1 MRADP
6 IVAQTAVMHVVMV
19 AVQVV
24 VMHVVMH
31 AVPVAVPVAV
41 MHAVMHAV
49 LVVALSVTAP
59 CVRYVRLALIARR
72 AHVRMIVHSAV
83 NRLKAAKLFA
93 SYLRLVVVARAKF

>member
-31 AVPVAVPVAV
+31 AVPV
-41 MHAVMHAV
+41 AVMHAV

>member
-6 IVAQTAVMHVVMV
+6 IVAQSVVML
-19 AVQVV
+19 A
-24 VMHVVMH
+24 VMH
-31 AVPVAVPVAV
+31 AVQVAVPVVV

-49 LVVALSVTAP
+49 PVVVMHAVMHAVPVVALSVTAP
-59 CVRYVRLALIARR
+59 CVRHVRLALIARR
-72 AHVRMIVHSAV
+72 ARVRMIVHSGV

>member
-31 AVPVAVPVAV
+31 VVPVAVPV
-41 MHAVMHAV
+41 AVMHAV

-59 CVRYVRLALIARR
+59 CVRHVRLALIARR

>member
-6 IVAQTAVMHVVMV
+6 IVAQSVVMV

-31 AVPVAVPVAV
+31 AVLVVVPVVV

-49 LVVALSVTAP
+49 PVVALSVTAP
-59 CVRYVRLALIARR
+59 CVRHVRLALIARR

>member
-41 MHAVMHAV
+41 MHAV

-59 CVRYVRLALIARR
+59 CVRHVRLALIARR

>member
-31 AVPVAVPVAV
+31 AVPVAV
-41 MHAVMHAV
+41 MHAV

-72 AHVRMIVHSAV
+72 AHVPMIVHSAV

>member
-19 AVQVV
+19 VVMHAVPVAVPVV

-31 AVPVAVPVAV
+31 AVPV
-41 MHAVMHAV
+41 
-49 LVVALSVTAP
+49 VVRSVTARH
-59 CVRYVRLALIARR
+59 VRHVRLALIVRR
-72 AHVRMIVHSAV
+72 ARVQMIVRSGV
-83 NRLKAAKLFA
+83 NRLKAAKPFA

>member
-6 IVAQTAVMHVVMV
+6 IVAQTA
-19 AVQVV
+19 

-41 MHAVMHAV
+41 MHVVMVAVQVVVMHAV
-49 LVVALSVTAP
+49 PVVVLSVTAP
-59 CVRYVRLALIARR
+59 CVRHVRLALIARR
-72 AHVRMIVHSAV
+72 ARVRMIVHSAV

>member
-31 AVPVAVPVAV
+31 VVPVAVPV
-41 MHAVMHAV
+41 AVMHAV

-59 CVRYVRLALIARR
+59 CVRHVRLALIARR
-72 AHVRMIVHSAV
+72 ARVRMIVHSGV

>member
-6 IVAQTAVMHVVMV
+6 IVAQSVVML
-19 AVQVV
+19 AVT
-24 VMHVVMH
+24 H

-49 LVVALSVTAP
+49 PVAALSVTAP
-59 CVRYVRLALIARR
+59 CVRHVRLALIARR
-72 AHVRMIVHSAV
+72 ARVRMIVHSGV